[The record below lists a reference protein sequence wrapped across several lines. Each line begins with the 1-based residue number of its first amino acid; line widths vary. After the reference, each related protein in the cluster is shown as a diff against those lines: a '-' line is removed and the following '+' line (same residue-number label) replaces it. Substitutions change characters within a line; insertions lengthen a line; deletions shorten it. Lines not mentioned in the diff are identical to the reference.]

1 VRRGASSIAANPV
14 LIGAATTL
22 VTIVAVFLAYNANNG
37 LPFVPTYELKADVPS
52 AANLVRGNEVRIGG
66 TRVGVVSTI
75 VPKRHRNGAVTA
87 LLTLKLQTS
96 IKPLPKSSTL
106 LIRPR
111 SALGLKYVEITLGPR
126 KEPNGRAAPGFR
138 NGDTIPL
145 QNARPQPVEIDQV
158 FNVFDKPTR
167 EAQQTNLLE
176 FGNGFASRGLGL
188 NDAIQAFP
196 SLFQNL
202 ETVTRVLADP
212 STRLDNFFRQ
222 LGNAAG
228 EVAPVAEQQ
237 ASLFVNL
244 DVTFRALAQVARPFI
259 QQSITEGPPTLDTAI
274 SVFPFQ
280 RTFLAN
286 NEALFRELRPGARA
300 LRFAAPTLADAFRI
314 GSHTLIR
321 SQILNRRLI
330 PLFQSLERFATDPQV
345 PLGVRD
351 LTQLVRSLDPTLAY
365 LTPAQTVC
373 NYATLWFRNV
383 ASLLSEGDGNG
394 TWQRFIVVVAP
405 PGPNNEGGPS
415 SAPANGGGPNPTA
428 NHLHNNPYP
437 NTASPG
443 QPRECEAANETY
455 LAGQTVLGNVPG
467 NQGTAHDQTTVGSD
481 VGG

>member
-75 VPKRHRNGAVTA
+75 VPKRHRDGSITA
-87 LLTLKLQTS
+87 LLTMKLQTS
-96 IKPLPKSSTL
+96 VKPLPKDSTL

-111 SALGLKYVEITLGPR
+111 SALGLKYVEITLGRRTLPD
-126 KEPNGRAAPGFR
+126 GRAAPGFA

-145 QNARPQPVEIDQV
+145 RNATPLPVEIDQV
-158 FNVFDKPTR
+158 FNTFDQPTR
-167 EAQQTNLLE
+167 TAQQVNLQE
-176 FGNGFASRGLGL
+176 FGNGFASRGQGL
-188 NDAIQAFP
+188 NEALQAFP
-196 SLFQNL
+196 SLLGNL
-202 ETVTRVLADP
+202 ETVTRYLADP
-212 STRLDNFFRQ
+212 PTQLDNFFRQ

-228 EVAPVAEQQ
+228 EAAPVAQQQ

-259 QQSITEGPPTLDTAI
+259 QQSISEGPPTLDVAI
-274 SVFPFQ
+274 RVFPFQ
-280 RTFLAN
+280 RTFLGN
-286 NEALFRELRPGARA
+286 SEALFRELRPGARA

-314 GSHTLIR
+314 GRRTLVR

-345 PLGVRD
+345 PLGVKD
-351 LTQLVRSLDPTLAY
+351 LNALAVALDPTLAY

-383 ASLLSEGDGNG
+383 ASLLSEGDVNG
-394 TWQRFIVVVAP
+394 TWQRFIVVVSP
-405 PGPNNEGGPS
+405 SGPNNEGGPS
-415 SAPANGGGPNPTA
+415 SRPANGGGPNDQA
-428 NHLHNNPYP
+428 NHLHTNPYP

-443 QPRECEAANETY
+443 QTRECEAANESY
-455 LAGQTVLGNVPG
+455 LAGQTVIGNVPG
-467 NQGTAHDQTTVGSD
+467 NQGTTHDQTKVDPG